1 MEPAKERIGERGKKS
16 LNWTASAKVL
26 RQEQLGV
33 FKKQCDWTEVSK
45 GKVEDEV
52 RKDITQNLLG

>member
-1 MEPAKERIGERGKKS
+1 MEPAEERSGERGH
-16 LNWTASAKVL
+16 LTASAKAL

-33 FKKQCDWTEVSK
+33 FKRQCDWTEAST

-52 RKDITQNLLG
+52 GK

>member
-1 MEPAKERIGERGKKS
+1 MFFWRRALLAQR
-16 LNWTASAKVL
+16 TASAKVL

-33 FKKQCDWTEVSK
+33 FKSQCDWTEVSK
-45 GKVEDEV
+45 GKMEDEV